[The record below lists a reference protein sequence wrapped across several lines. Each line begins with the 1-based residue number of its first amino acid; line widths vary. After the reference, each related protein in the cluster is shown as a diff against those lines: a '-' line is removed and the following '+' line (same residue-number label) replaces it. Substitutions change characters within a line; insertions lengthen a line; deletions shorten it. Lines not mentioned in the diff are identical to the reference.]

1 MENFRTQDEIVRSA
15 DEREKCIID
24 ILEKKL

>member
-1 MENFRTQDEIVRSA
+1 MENIRTQDEIVRSA
-15 DEREKCIID
+15 GDREKCIID